1 MTECLFYD
9 VIFIFRLSLLS
20 EAWPACVWKT
30 IVHKLATSWSSYRC
44 IISAHHRASVTPV
57 FEPAIDNHNHFTQSH
72 YFKYRHRVSFG
83 FSNMNAIVLK
93 QLRSRV
99 GKNSLRRASRSW
111 SVHSRTSLAF
121 FQTAQPIRSF
131 TATTQRS
138 DFIDYAGVSSSV
150 GKVINTHAHQ
160 PQTSVS
166 LQALMRTGRGE
177 FLHKSFDEEK
187 LDNDQHTATELVL
200 IQVGSV
206 QSCCHRVTLA
216 LLAKNSFPSCRLQVF
231 CDESCLF
238 D

>member
-1 MTECLFYD
+1 
-9 VIFIFRLSLLS
+9 
-20 EAWPACVWKT
+20 
-30 IVHKLATSWSSYRC
+30 
-44 IISAHHRASVTPV
+44 
-57 FEPAIDNHNHFTQSH
+57 
-72 YFKYRHRVSFG
+72 
-83 FSNMNAIVLK
+83 MNAIVLK
-93 QLRSRV
+93 QLCSRV

-111 SVHSRTSLAF
+111 SVHSTSLDF

-131 TATTQRS
+131 AATTQS
-138 DFIDYAGVSSSV
+138 SVFIDYDGVSSSV

-160 PQTSVS
+160 VQTSVS

-206 QSCCHRVTLA
+206 QSCCHRVILA
-216 LLAKNSFPSCRLQVF
+216 LSSKNIFPCCRLQVF
-231 CDESCLF
+231 CDESCPF